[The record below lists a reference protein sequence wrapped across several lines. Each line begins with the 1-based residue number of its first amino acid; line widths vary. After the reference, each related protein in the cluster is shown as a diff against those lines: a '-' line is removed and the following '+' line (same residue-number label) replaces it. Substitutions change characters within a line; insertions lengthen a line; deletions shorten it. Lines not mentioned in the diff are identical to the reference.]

1 MISLVSASLFIFGQ
15 DNTNWFQSFFFI
27 AFVFVVTFD
36 VLADF
41 FMILVCDILIPN
53 MIHSVVM
60 YAKSICSGQAQ
71 TISTKS
77 YSLDRYDSF
86 SASRYL
92 HASHFYS
99 DCVEF
104 SIEKVFVVSYINPF
118 PSRIGLS
125 TQASFSSPVGM
136 IFMSIVS
143 YIPISL
149 QKLLVNAGSSVGLL
163 YLFLIISTSSGS
175 SGCYGTAC
183 GLLLVISMVYFFGVS
198 SVKNTGARH
207 RVHPEEMMQDSVLN
221 RNVQAKVSDLT
232 SVFSRHQLRVQ
243 QTPEVSVIKAV

>member
-1 MISLVSASLFIFGQ
+1 MISLVSTSLFIFGQ
-15 DNTNWFQSFFFI
+15 DSTNWFQSFFFI

-41 FMILVCDILIPN
+41 IMILVCDILIPN
-53 MIHSVVM
+53 MIHSAVM

-71 TISTKS
+71 TISNKS
-77 YSLDRYDSF
+77 CSLDRYDSF

-104 SIEKVFVVSYINPF
+104 SIEKVFVVSYVNPF

-125 TQASFSSPVGM
+125 AQASFSSPVGM
-136 IFMSIVS
+136 IFISIIS

-149 QKLLVNAGSSVGLL
+149 QKLLVNTGSSVGFL

-183 GLLLVISMVYFFGVS
+183 GLLLAISMVYFFGLS
-198 SVKNTGARH
+198 SVKNRSARH
-207 RVHPEEMMQDSVLN
+207 KVNPEEMIQDSVLN
-221 RNVQAKVSDLT
+221 TNVHAK
-232 SVFSRHQLRVQ
+232 VFSRHHLRVQ
-243 QTPEVSVIKAV
+243 QTPEISVIKAV